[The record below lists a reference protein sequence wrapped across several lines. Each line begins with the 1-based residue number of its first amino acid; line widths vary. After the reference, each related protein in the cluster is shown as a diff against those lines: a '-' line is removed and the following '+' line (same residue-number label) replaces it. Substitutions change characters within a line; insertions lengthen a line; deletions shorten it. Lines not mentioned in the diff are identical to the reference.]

1 MASRI
6 WRGRDMRESPTPSFL
21 PALARLFQEGHAL
34 IFWND
39 AGGEFAAQLEDI
51 EIDGVQVLR
60 LDRVPAL
67 QAKISIEREVGERW
81 LVYAPFDVPEPAQDW
96 LLDARLRGKP
106 FSADTASIQLE
117 ELGLST
123 RSLRD
128 HLKLRAKFLRAR
140 DRFERV
146 KRWVQPTDTADDL
159 DCKMI
164 ATVVRAETAD
174 ASAISLKAFAAMM
187 TEGSDLNT
195 RPKMLD
201 ELAGF
206 DLEPAFWS
214 LVERDFGYRE
224 QGDEPPTLRGLLYRL
239 FVTDFCSGAHGTPAA
254 LAHFVITERAK
265 AAHASVFASRWRTD
279 MANYG
284 SYDVLSGWVAEELK
298 IVNILGPMQAEALVD
313 AMTFEA
319 IEKRVIGDLK
329 ARIIAAA
336 GANMDSV
343 RELIARRRDGHW
355 ANPLLAGASDAT
367 RALAA
372 SYDALEA
379 AAGFFELQAKHGQGF
394 SFVDADTAFQTYRT
408 ELFKF
413 DQLYRWFMRASEKVE
428 PTGWSLLHELRDRM
442 EDAYSGWFVGQL
454 ASAWGAVVEGPD
466 GLLTKWKLN
475 EIVNQQYFYARHLA
489 PAFDGGAK
497 RVYVVISD
505 AFRFE
510 AAAELVDELNGRSR
524 VKARLEA
531 MLGVLPSYTA
541 LGMAS
546 LLPHKQLAY
555 KGNASLD
562 VTVDGLPSSTLEQRS
577 TILAAYGGVAIGRDA
592 LMEKGKEKG
601 REFVKPHKV
610 VYIYHDLID
619 MTGDKRGSEGK
630 TFEATAQTIKELS
643 ELVSFIVNNLNGST
657 VFVTAD
663 HGFMYQE
670 SALDEADRHTVEEGM
685 PGVLKPKKRYILG
698 RGMWPLRNAWAGN
711 TSITAGT
718 DEGQGSL
725 DFLIPKGAGR
735 FHFVGGARFVHGSAM
750 PQEVVIPVIV
760 VKESD
765 TEKTKIRQVEVS
777 LLGSSN
783 KVVTN
788 KQRFE
793 FIQTEAVSERVL
805 PVSLLLS
812 IRDGDQ
818 SISDEQ
824 TLTFDSTSQM
834 LDERKRSMML
844 TLAAGSY
851 DRAKDYFLVA
861 RDAKTKAEAWR
872 APLRIDLA
880 FSNDF

>member
-1 MASRI
+1 MKNFS
-6 WRGRDMRESPTPSFL
+6 EPSFL
-21 PALARLFQEGHAL
+21 SALNRLFQEGPAL
-34 IFWND
+34 VFWND
-39 AGGEFAAQLEDI
+39 AGGEFSGQVDSI
-51 EIDGVQVLR
+51 EIDGVKVLR
-60 LDRVPAL
+60 LDQTPAL
-67 QAKISIEREVGERW
+67 QAKIWIERDVDARW
-81 LVYAPFDVPEPAQDW
+81 LVYAPFDVPEPGQDW

-123 RSLRD
+123 RSLRE

-146 KRWVQPTDTADDL
+146 KRWVQSTDTTDDL

-164 ATVVRAETAD
+164 AAVVRAETAD
-174 ASAISLKAFAAMM
+174 ASAILLKAFASMM

-214 LVERDFGYRE
+214 LVDRDFGYRE
-224 QGDEPPTLRGLLYRL
+224 QGEEPPTLRGLLYRL

-265 AAHASVFASRWRTD
+265 AAHASVIASRWRTD

-284 SYDVLSGWVAEELK
+284 SYDVLSGWVADELK

-394 SFVDADTAFQTYRT
+394 SFADADTAFQTYRT

-454 ASAWGAVVEGPD
+454 ASAWGAVVEGAD

-475 EIVNQQYFYARHLA
+475 EIVNQQHFYARHVA

-510 AAAELVDELNGRSR
+510 AAAELVDDLNGRSR

-562 VTVDGLPSSTLEQRS
+562 VTVDGQPSSTLEQRS

-619 MTGDKRGSEGK
+619 MIGDKRGSEAK

-657 VFVTAD
+657 VFITAD

-698 RGMWPLRNAWAGN
+698 RGMWPLQNAWAGN

-725 DFLIPKGAGR
+725 DFLVPKGAGR

-750 PQEVVIPVIV
+750 PQEVVVPVIV

>member
-1 MASRI
+1 MKNFS
-6 WRGRDMRESPTPSFL
+6 EPSFL
-21 PALARLFQEGHAL
+21 SALSRLFQDGPSL
-34 IFWND
+34 VFWND
-39 AGGEFAAQLEDI
+39 AGGEFATQVDNI
-51 EIDGVQVLR
+51 QIDGVKVLR
-60 LDRVPAL
+60 LDQTPAL
-67 QAKISIEREVGERW
+67 QAKICIEREVGARW
-81 LVYAPFDVPEPAQDW
+81 LVYAPFEEPEPAQDW
-96 LLDARLRGKP
+96 LLDARLRSKP
-106 FSADTASIQLE
+106 FGADTASIQLE
-117 ELGLST
+117 ELGLHT
-123 RSLRD
+123 KSLRS
-128 HLKLRAKFLRAR
+128 HLKERAKYLRAR
-140 DRFERV
+140 DRFERI
-146 KRWVQPTDTADDL
+146 KRWVQPADTADDL
-159 DCKMI
+159 DRKMM
-164 ATVVRAETAD
+164 AAVARAETAD
-174 ASAISLKAFAAMM
+174 ASAILLKAFAAMVA
-187 TEGSDLNT
+187 EGSDLGV
-195 RPKMLD
+195 RPKLLD
-201 ELAGF
+201 DLAGF
-206 DLEPAFWS
+206 DLELAFWS
-214 LVERDFGYRE
+214 LIEREFGYSE
-224 QGDEPPTLRGLLYRL
+224 AGEDPPTLRGLLYRL
-239 FVTDFCSGAHGTPAA
+239 FATDFCSGTHSTPAA
-254 LAHFVITERAK
+254 LAHFVIEARTK
-265 AAHASVFASRWRTD
+265 AAHTVVFASRWRTD
-279 MANYG
+279 MANY
-284 SYDVLSGWVAEELK
+284 SIYDVLSDWVADELK
-298 IVNILGPMQAEALVD
+298 IASILGPMQAEALVD

-355 ANPLLAGASDAT
+355 ANRLLAGANDAT

-379 AAGFFELQAKHGQGF
+379 AAAFFELQAKHSTGF
-394 SFVDADTAFQTYRT
+394 SFANADAGFANYRR
-408 ELFKF
+408 ELFRF
-413 DQLYRWFMRASEKVE
+413 DQLYRWFMRACESVE
-428 PTGWSLLHELRDRM
+428 PMGWSLLHELRDRI
-442 EDAYSGWFVGQL
+442 EDAYSGWFIGQL
-454 ASAWGAVVEGPD
+454 ASAWDTVVGGES
-466 GLLTKWKLN
+466 GLLTKWKLD
-475 EIVNQQYFYARHLA
+475 EVVNQQNFYASHVA

-505 AFRFE
+505 AFRYE

-524 VKARLEA
+524 VKAKLDA

-555 KGNASLD
+555 RGNASLD
-562 VTVDGLPSSTLEQRS
+562 VTVDGQTSSTLEQRS
-577 TILAAYGGVAIGRDA
+577 AILAVHGGVAIGRDA

-619 MTGDKRGSEGK
+619 MIGDKRGSEAK
-630 TFEATAQTIKELS
+630 TFEATAQAIKELS
-643 ELVSFIVNNLNGST
+643 ELVSFIVNNLNGAT

-670 SALDEADRHTVEEGM
+670 SALEEADRHTVEEGM

-698 RGMWPLRNAWAGN
+698 LGMWPQQNAWMGN
-711 TSITAGT
+711 TATTAGT
-718 DEGQGSL
+718 DEGAGSL
-725 DFLIPKGAGR
+725 EFLVPKGAGR

-750 PQEVVIPVIV
+750 PQEIVVPVIV

-765 TEKTKIRQVEVS
+765 TEKAKTRQVEVS

-824 TLTFDSTSQM
+824 TLTFDSTSPM
-834 LDERKRSMML
+834 LDERKRSLML
-844 TLAAGSY
+844 TLGAGNY

-861 RDAKTKAEAWR
+861 RDAKTKAEAGRW
-872 APLRIDLA
+872 ALRIDLA

>member
-1 MASRI
+1 MSNA
-6 WRGRDMRESPTPSFL
+6 PVFL
-21 PALARLFQEGHAL
+21 AALTRLFQEGNAL
-34 IFWND
+34 VFWND
-39 AGGEFAAQLEDI
+39 AGGEFAPQVDAICIQ
-51 EIDGVQVLR
+51 GVQVLR
-60 LDRVPAL
+60 LDRTPAL
-67 QAKISIEREVGERW
+67 QAKISIEREVGGRW
-81 LVYAPFDVPEPAQDW
+81 LIYAPFDEPEPAQDW

-117 ELGLST
+117 ELGLNT

-140 DRFERV
+140 DRFDRV
-146 KRWVQPTDTADDL
+146 KRWVQPADSADDL
-159 DCKMI
+159 DRKMI
-164 ATVVRAETAD
+164 AAVARAETPD
-174 ASAISLKAFAAMM
+174 PSAILLKVFAALVA
-187 TEGSDLNT
+187 EGNDLGA
-195 RPKMLD
+195 RPKVLD
-201 ELAGF
+201 ELASF
-206 DLEPAFWS
+206 DLEPAFW
-214 LVERDFGYRE
+214 VMAERELGYRE
-224 QGDEPPTLRGLLYRL
+224 PGEEPPSLRGLLYRM
-239 FVTDFCSGAHGTPAA
+239 FATDFCSGVRGVQAS
-254 LAHFVITERAK
+254 LAHFVIGERVK
-265 AAHASVFASRWRTD
+265 AANASVFASRWRTD
-279 MANYG
+279 MANYR
-284 SYDVLSGWVAEELK
+284 SYDVLSGWVADELK
-298 IVNILGPMQAEALVD
+298 IASILGPMQAEELAD

-329 ARIIAAA
+329 ARIIAGG

-343 RELIARRRDGHW
+343 RDLIARRRDGHW
-355 ANPLLAGASDAT
+355 ANPLLAGANDAT

-379 AAGFFELQAKHGQGF
+379 AAGFFELQAEHLQGF
-394 SFVDADTAFQTYRT
+394 SFADAGSAFLAYRN
-408 ELFKF
+408 ELFRF
-413 DQLYRWFMRASEKVE
+413 DQLYRWFMRASETVE
-428 PTGWSLLHELRDRM
+428 PMGWSLLHELRDRM
-442 EDAYSGWFVGQL
+442 EDAYSGWFIGQL
-454 ASAWGAVVEGPD
+454 ASAWGAVVEGPA
-466 GLLTKWKLN
+466 GLLTKWKLD
-475 EIVNQQYFYARHLA
+475 EVVNQQHFYARHVA

-497 RVYVVISD
+497 RVFVVISD

-510 AAAELVDELNGRSR
+510 AAAELVDELNSRSR
-524 VKARLEA
+524 VKARLDA

-546 LLPHKQLAY
+546 LLPHQRLAY

-562 VTVDGLPSSTLEQRS
+562 VTVDGQLSSTLEQRS
-577 TILAAYGGVAIGRDA
+577 AILASHGGVAIGRDA
-592 LMEKGKEKG
+592 LMEKGKDKG

-610 VYIYHDLID
+610 VYVYHDLID
-619 MTGDKRGSEGK
+619 LIGDKRGSETK
-630 TFEATAQTIKELS
+630 TFEATANAIKELS

-657 VFVTAD
+657 IFVTAD

-698 RGMWPLRNAWAGN
+698 HGMWQMQNAWGGN
-711 TSITAGT
+711 TATTAGT
-718 DEGQGSL
+718 DEGAGSL
-725 DFLIPKGAGR
+725 DFLVPKGAGR

-750 PQEVVIPVIV
+750 PQEIVVPVIV

-765 TEKTKIRQVEVS
+765 TEKAKARQVEVS

-805 PVSLLLS
+805 PVTLLLS
-812 IRDGDQ
+812 IRDGDR

-824 TLTFDSTSQM
+824 ILTFDSTSPM
-834 LDERKRSMML
+834 LDERKRSVML

-851 DRAKDYFLVA
+851 DRTKDYFLVA

>member
-1 MASRI
+1 MMA
-6 WRGRDMRESPTPSFL
+6 
-21 PALARLFQEGHAL
+21 AVA
-34 IFWND
+34 
-39 AGGEFAAQLEDI
+39 
-51 EIDGVQVLR
+51 
-60 LDRVPAL
+60 
-67 QAKISIEREVGERW
+67 
-81 LVYAPFDVPEPAQDW
+81 
-96 LLDARLRGKP
+96 
-106 FSADTASIQLE
+106 
-117 ELGLST
+117 
-123 RSLRD
+123 
-128 HLKLRAKFLRAR
+128 
-140 DRFERV
+140 
-146 KRWVQPTDTADDL
+146 
-159 DCKMI
+159 
-164 ATVVRAETAD
+164 RAETAD
-174 ASAISLKAFAAMM
+174 ASAILLKAFGAMVA
-187 TEGSDLNT
+187 EGSDLGV
-195 RPKMLD
+195 RPKLLD
-201 ELAGF
+201 DLAGF

-214 LVERDFGYRE
+214 LMEREFGYSE
-224 QGDEPPTLRGLLYRL
+224 TGGELPTLRGLLYRL
-239 FVTDFCSGAHGTPAA
+239 FATDFCSGTHSTPAA
-254 LAHFVITERAK
+254 LAHFVIEARSK
-265 AAHASVFASRWRTD
+265 AAHAVVFASRWRTD

-284 SYDVLSGWVAEELK
+284 SYDVLSGWVADELK
-298 IVNILGPMQAEALVD
+298 IASILGPMQAEALVD

-329 ARIIAAA
+329 TRIIAAA
-336 GANMDSV
+336 GANQDSV

-355 ANPLLAGASDAT
+355 ANPLLAGANGAT

-379 AAGFFELQAKHGQGF
+379 AAGFFELQARYSLGF
-394 SFVDADTAFQTYRT
+394 SFANADAGFGAYRS
-408 ELFKF
+408 ELYRF
-413 DQLYRWFMRASEKVE
+413 DQLYRWFMRASESVE
-428 PTGWSLLHELRDRM
+428 PMGWSLLHELRDRM
-442 EDAYSGWFVGQL
+442 EDAYSGWFIGQL
-454 ASAWGAVVEGPD
+454 ASAWDKVVGGD
-466 GLLTKWKLN
+466 GGLLAQWKLD
-475 EIVNQQYFYARHLA
+475 EVVNQQHFYARHVA
-489 PAFDGGAK
+489 PAFDGGAR

-505 AFRFE
+505 AFRYE

-524 VKARLEA
+524 VKARLDA

-562 VTVDGLPSSTLEQRS
+562 VTVDGQPSATLEQRS
-577 TILAAYGGVAIGRDA
+577 GILAAHGGVAIGRDA
-592 LMEKGKEKG
+592 LMEKGKDKG
-601 REFVKPHKV
+601 REFVKPHKI

-619 MTGDKRGSEGK
+619 MIGDKRGSEAK
-630 TFEATAQTIKELS
+630 TFEATAQTVKELS

-657 VFVTAD
+657 VLVTAD

-670 SALDEADRHTVEEGM
+670 SALEEADRHSVEEGT
-685 PGVLKPKKRYILG
+685 PGVLKSKKRYILG
-698 RGMWPLRNAWAGN
+698 RGMWPQQNAWAGN
-711 TSITAGT
+711 TATTAGT
-718 DEGQGSL
+718 DAGDGSL
-725 DFLIPKGAGR
+725 DFLVPKGSGR

-750 PQEVVIPVIV
+750 PQEIVVPVIV

-765 TEKTKIRQVEVS
+765 TEKAKTRQVEVS

-812 IRDGDQ
+812 IRDGDR

-824 TLTFDSTSQM
+824 TLTFDSTSPM
-834 LDERKRSMML
+834 LDERKRSLML
-844 TLAAGSY
+844 TLGAGNY